1 MHYLQKKQ
9 QELIS
14 NKIVEFSFALK
25 KYLNSTVSYVHCT
38 ALLWIPL
45 SGFGPIILCGISENC
60 HFSYLVFFFACCRI
74 INCFCAVI
82 AGMH

>member
-45 SGFGPIILCGISENC
+45 SGFGPIILCGISEYC
-60 HFSYLVFFFACCRI
+60 HFSYLVFSSFLFLPVVELLTV
-74 INCFCAVI
+74 FVL
-82 AGMH
+82 